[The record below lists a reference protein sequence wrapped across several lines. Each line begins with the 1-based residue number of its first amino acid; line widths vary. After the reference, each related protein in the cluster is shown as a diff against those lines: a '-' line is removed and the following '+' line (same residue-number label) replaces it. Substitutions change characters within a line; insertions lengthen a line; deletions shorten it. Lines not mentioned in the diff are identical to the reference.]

1 MKLRTIFPT
10 FRNVSSLGMICG
22 WASENQ
28 IGPVDF
34 RRLLARGPV
43 PKILMW
49 QPVNNRPLCV
59 LISVI
64 LCNLNCPL
72 STESAPR
79 PSAQS
84 SSAPPPTPHAP
95 PPTSPQTPM
104 GAKVTSFLVIPKEPY
119 PFKMSGSFLECSY
132 FSVEICHEMY
142 LPLEGAKDK
151 KILQLP
157 QVL

>member
-84 SSAPPPTPHAP
+84 SSAPPPHPTCPPSYQPSDPHGCQGYIIP
-95 PPTSPQTPM
+95 GYSQRTISIQN
-104 GAKVTSFLVIPKEPY
+104 VRFLSR
-119 PFKMSGSFLECSY
+119 M
-132 FSVEICHEMY
+132 
-142 LPLEGAKDK
+142 
-151 KILQLP
+151 
-157 QVL
+157 

>member
-1 MKLRTIFPT
+1 MKLRTFFPT
-10 FRNVSSLGMICG
+10 FRNISSLGMICG

-28 IGPVDF
+28 IGPADF

-49 QPVNNRPLCV
+49 QPVNNRPLCL

-84 SSAPPPTPHAP
+84 SSAPPP
-95 PPTSPQTPM
+95 PTTRTTKLTKVAYSPYYRGVRLWDRLNESTQKATT
-104 GAKVTSFLVIPKEPY
+104 KVK
-119 PFKMSGSFLECSY
+119 FK
-132 FSVEICHEMY
+132 
-142 LPLEGAKDK
+142 
-151 KILQLP
+151 QLIA
-157 QVL
+157 